1 MRMLI
6 FFCCLIFFCHVCEA
20 LLSPTCVPS
29 ERKRGIYNSSTC
41 NTHPECFKENHPMSF
56 WNKHNSADLSNIIS
70 LLRCFLFYTA
80 LMPIYSSKQDYT
92 YLTEIFINILLT
104 RKCFTQIML
113 LNVGVKSDHDLYLV
127 L

>member
-1 MRMLI
+1 
-6 FFCCLIFFCHVCEA
+6 
-20 LLSPTCVPS
+20 
-29 ERKRGIYNSSTC
+29 
-41 NTHPECFKENHPMSF
+41 MSF